1 MTPNSRSSS
10 NQALIMVAWMVS
22 QEKIFIS
29 TMIIT
34 EEKNY
39 EWAISVCVCVNA
51 RMGCTFSE
59 RKDILTQIL
68 KCSRNIKITLL
79 K

>member
-39 EWAISVCVCVNA
+39 EWAISVCVCEC
-51 RMGCTFSE
+51 MHGLYIF
-59 RKDILTQIL
+59 RKKRHFNTNFEVL
-68 KCSRNIKITLL
+68 KKHKNYIT
-79 K
+79 